1 VAKPAEGGTR
11 SDMLAN
17 EKISK
22 LLMTLSIPAIVGM
35 VVQALYNV
43 VDTFFVSRY
52 VGTRGV
58 AGVAVAFPIQMILIG
73 IGAAIGIGG
82 ASMLSRRMGE
92 RDREGASIAL
102 GNMISLSVVMGI
114 VCLAVGLIFLNPLLR
129 IFGANDAIM
138 PYARDFI
145 SIILMGSPLFIFSMV
160 ASSSARAEGNAKV
173 AMFSLVIG
181 GCLNVVLNPIFIIV
195 LERGVRGSA
204 EASVISQFASCVFLI
219 IYLLKGKSEITL
231 NPRHL
236 WLKWSIITEIFAV
249 GSSDFARTAA
259 MSATSA
265 IFNNILE
272 SLGGDV
278 SIAVFG
284 TIFRVISFVFMPML
298 GIAQGAQPILGFNY
312 GARQFRRV
320 RDCLSLANKSATAI
334 ACFGFA
340 IFMIFPEQI
349 FKIFSSDEE
358 LIAMGTN
365 ATRQLVLAFP
375 LIGYQNIGASLFQ
388 AIGKARHAIFLAFS
402 RQVLFLIPM
411 VFIMS
416 KLFGLPGVWLSFPAS
431 DVTAFVVTWFM
442 VTREQHTLARMESL
456 PPPPSA
462 QVNVRK

>member
-1 VAKPAEGGTR
+1 
-11 SDMLAN
+11 MLAN

-22 LLMTLSIPAIVGM
+22 LLMTLSVPAIVGM

-52 VGTRGV
+52 VGTLGV

-73 IGAAIGIGG
+73 MGAAIGIGG

-92 RDREGASIAL
+92 RDREGASLAL
-102 GNMISLSVVMGI
+102 GNMISLSIVMGI
-114 VCLAVGLIFLNPLLR
+114 ACMAVGLIFINPLLR
-129 IFGANDAIM
+129 IFGANDVIM
-138 PYARDFI
+138 PYAKDFI

-204 EASVISQFASCVFLI
+204 EASLISQFASCVFLI
-219 IYLLKGKSEITL
+219 FYLLKGKSEITL
-231 NPRHL
+231 NLRHL
-236 WLKWSIITEIFAV
+236 WLKWSIVTEIFAV

-272 SLGGDV
+272 GLGGEV
-278 SIAVFG
+278 PIAVFG
-284 TIFRVISFVFMPML
+284 IIFRVISFVFMPMI

-320 RDCLSLANKSATAI
+320 RNCLSLANKSATVI
-334 ACFGFA
+334 ASFGFI

-349 FKIFSSDEE
+349 MKIFSSDEE
-358 LIAMGTN
+358 LIAMGTSAN
-365 ATRQLVLAFP
+365 RWLVLAFP

-388 AIGKARHAIFLAFS
+388 AIGKAKHAIFLAFS

-416 KLFGLPGVWLSFPAS
+416 KLFGLTGVWLSFPAS

-442 VTREQHTLARMESL
+442 VTREQRTLAMMESL
-456 PPPPSA
+456 PQPPSA